1 MAEEE
6 DIPGQGGGHSW
17 RRGRHPGREPH
28 VLGQPKSIVLFR
40 EGQGGQCTAG
50 GPQGR
55 EMLPS
60 SRLGSL
66 LIDLRQVNRKETNL
80 ISYGSL
86 KDTRL

>member
-1 MAEEE
+1 MVEEE
-6 DIPGQGGGHSW
+6 DIPGGGGGTPAGSHTCSASQSPSCYSGKDRGASAQPGD
-17 RRGRHPGREPH
+17 RRG
-28 VLGQPKSIVLFR
+28 
-40 EGQGGQCTAG
+40 GG
-50 GPQGR
+50 

>member
-17 RRGRHPGREPH
+17 RRGWHPGWEPH
-28 VLGQPKSIVLFR
+28 VLGQPKSVVLFR

-55 EMLPS
+55 GGNASFFPS
-60 SRLGSL
+60 RFFA
-66 LIDLRQVNRKETNL
+66 N
-80 ISYGSL
+80 
-86 KDTRL
+86 